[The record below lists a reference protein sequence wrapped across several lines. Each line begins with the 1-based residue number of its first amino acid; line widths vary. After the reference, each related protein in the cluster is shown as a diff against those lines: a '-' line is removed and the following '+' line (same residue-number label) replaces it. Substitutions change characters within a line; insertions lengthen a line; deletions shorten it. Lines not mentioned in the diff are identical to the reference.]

1 MERTGGGKKAMK
13 TVKDIQAEGTGLKVL
28 SRKDVGEAFRAAKAK
43 KMELHSF
50 WNRKRR
56 NATKQHNVN
65 A

>member
-1 MERTGGGKKAMK
+1 MQGPKAMRS
-13 TVKDIQAEGTGLKVL
+13 VQDIMREGTGIKVL

-43 KMELHSF
+43 KMKLHSF
-50 WNRKRR
+50 WNRKLR

>member
-1 MERTGGGKKAMK
+1 MRS
-13 TVKDIQAEGTGLKVL
+13 VQDIMREGTGIKVL

-56 NATKQHNVN
+56 NAAKQHNVN

>member
-1 MERTGGGKKAMK
+1 MK

-56 NATKQHNVN
+56 NATKQHNLN